1 MAHSI
6 LLASASPRRKQLL
19 EQLGIQVQQQAADI
33 DESAYQGER
42 AAAYVQRIAKEKA
55 QAIAACHA
63 DALIL
68 AADTCISLDGQI
80 IGKPQSFL
88 QACAFWRSFAQRWHS
103 VYTAVVIYNN
113 GRYLSA
119 LCQSDVYFST
129 MSDAQM
135 HWYWQTGEPQDKA
148 GAYAI
153 QGLGARWVKEIR
165 GSYSAIMGLPLYET
179 AELLQ
184 QLGIALEHG

>member
-1 MAHSI
+1 
-6 LLASASPRRKQLL
+6 
-19 EQLGIQVQQQAADI
+19 
-33 DESAYQGER
+33 
-42 AAAYVQRIAKEKA
+42 
-55 QAIAACHA
+55 
-63 DALIL
+63 
-68 AADTCISLDGQI
+68 
-80 IGKPQSFL
+80 
-88 QACAFWRSFAQRWHS
+88 
-103 VYTAVVIYNN
+103 
-113 GRYLSA
+113 
-119 LCQSDVYFST
+119 
-129 MSDAQM
+129 M